1 MFINVKGVE
10 LSCELGGNFKTNSV
24 TMKSEIKYIELKT
37 GFANNGPAWIGK
49 VEFSKSRKTIYFNG
63 RAFKGN
69 GHGVSS
75 DLETGEIY
83 WISGVKKNGQDRHW
97 AGNGVIMID
106 RTIVDEY
113 LILMDLENLDPKKY
127 VLVDIE
133 ETDKQRFIDIEN
145 GTIDSVTILD
155 KYQDLSGLSVDELT
169 WIIQDL
175 KRKEHYTNPNNGRKF
190 LTIKRL
196 EAEKLLGILQTDN

>member
-1 MFINVKGVE
+1 ME
-10 LSCELGGNFKTNSV
+10 SQ
-24 TMKSEIKYIELKT
+24 IKYIELKT
-37 GFANNGPAWIGK
+37 GYTDNGPAWIGK
-49 VEFSKSRKTIYFNG
+49 VEFSKSGKTIYFNG

-97 AGNGVIMID
+97 AGNGKIMID
-106 RTIVDEY
+106 RTIVADY
-113 LILMDLENLDPKKY
+113 LKIMDLVRLDPKKY

-133 ETDKQRFIDIEN
+133 KTDKQRFVDIEN
-145 GTIDSVTILD
+145 GTIDSVRILD
-155 KYQDLSGLSVDELT
+155 KYQDLSGLSTVDLKS
-169 WIIQDL
+169 IIQDL
-175 KRKEHYTNPNNGRKF
+175 KREESYTNPNNGRKF

-196 EAEKLLGILQTDN
+196 EAEKLLENLQNDN